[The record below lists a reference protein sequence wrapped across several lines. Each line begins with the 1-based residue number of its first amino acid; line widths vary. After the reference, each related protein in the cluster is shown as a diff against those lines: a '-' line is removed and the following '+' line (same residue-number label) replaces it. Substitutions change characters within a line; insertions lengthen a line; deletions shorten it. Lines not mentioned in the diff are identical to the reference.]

1 MMLSQ
6 QELKK
11 IRSEAIQSS
20 EISLDLKQSAV
31 ELILKSIKTALQKY
45 KHIEVIVL
53 KGQTK

>member
-1 MMLSQ
+1 MMSE
-6 QELKK
+6 QELKM
-11 IRSEAIQSS
+11 IRKEAIQSS

-31 ELILKSIKTALQKY
+31 ELILKSIKTALQKH